1 MSKFRSPRMTAC
13 GCIALALLALTV
25 ILSPQQG
32 PVAAYKLAL
41 VLTAGYAG
49 YWLDRWAFPYARPDS
64 YLLVGDWR
72 NTVRGQSGG
81 ADIPI
86 AAKDAIPFA
95 AAMLRRAVVM
105 GACMLAVG
113 LGL

>member
-13 GCIALALLALTV
+13 GCIALGLLALVV

-49 YWLDRWAFPYARPDS
+49 YWLDRWAFPYARPDG
-64 YLLVGDWR
+64 YLLLANWR
-72 NTVRGQSGG
+72 TTVRGQGGG
-81 ADIPI
+81 ADFPV
-86 AAKDAIPFA
+86 AGNHVIPFA

-105 GACMLAVG
+105 AACMLAVG